1 MGKVKALIGLVVI
14 FGGFYVAW
22 NMVPPYVNNYKL
34 QDDLDDIARKSSYIA
49 ATDDD
54 IKKNVIAKAEA
65 ADIKLKEDQIVI
77 SRVRDMLGISV
88 KYRIHVDMVVH
99 PVDLDFTANS
109 LNKRI

>member
-1 MGKVKALIGLVVI
+1 MIL
-14 FGGFYVAW
+14 GGFYVAW

-77 SRVRDMLGISV
+77 SRVRDILGITV